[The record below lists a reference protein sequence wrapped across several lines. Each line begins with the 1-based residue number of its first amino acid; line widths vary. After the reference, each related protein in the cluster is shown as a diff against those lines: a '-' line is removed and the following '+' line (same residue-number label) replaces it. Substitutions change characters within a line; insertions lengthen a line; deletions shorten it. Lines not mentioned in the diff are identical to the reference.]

1 MHNVNLETELHVIT
15 PNEPG
20 ILGRVL
26 GTLANAGVNLRAL
39 SVYSEPEAGHFRLLT
54 SDNKKA
60 ETSLRALGYKVKTNK
75 VITDRMVVNAAFL
88 VDGKRQPQFDAAVTK
103 LDEET
108 GKRLTFKYVGP
119 VPPYNFV
126 NLVIKWDK

>member
-1 MHNVNLETELHVIT
+1 VYEVKLDNELHVIT

-39 SVYSEPEAGHFRLLT
+39 NAFSEGKKGVFLMVTSDSTKAKKHLEILGYQIKSNPVVTVLVEDRIGSGSEIGALLGNAVIDVNYCYGSSAGVGKVLLVFKT

-60 ETSLRALGYKVKTNK
+60 VETLR
-75 VITDRMVVNAAFL
+75 
-88 VDGKRQPQFDAAVTK
+88 
-103 LDEET
+103 
-108 GKRLTFKYVGP
+108 
-119 VPPYNFV
+119 
-126 NLVIKWDK
+126 

>member
-1 MHNVNLETELHVIT
+1 VHNVNLETELHVVT

-39 SVYSEPEAGHFRLLT
+39 SVYSEPGAGHFRLVT

-60 ETSLRALGYKVKTNK
+60 ETSLRALGYKVKMNK
-75 VITDRMVVNAAFL
+75 VITVEITDRIGAGAEIGALLGNAVIDVDYSYGSSAGKGHALL
-88 VDGKRQPQFDAAVTK
+88 V
-103 LDEET
+103 
-108 GKRLTFKYVGP
+108 FKT
-119 VPPYNFV
+119 N
-126 NLVIKWDK
+126 NDKKAYDTLK